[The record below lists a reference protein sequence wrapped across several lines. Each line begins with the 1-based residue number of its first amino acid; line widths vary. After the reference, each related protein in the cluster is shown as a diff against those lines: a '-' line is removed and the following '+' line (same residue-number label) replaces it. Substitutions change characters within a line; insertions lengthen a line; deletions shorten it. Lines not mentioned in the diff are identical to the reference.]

1 MSDGIHPVPSSRYP
15 PAGPAPGEEQKET
28 EHMKTNGAFKAL
40 ERVTRIELVS
50 PAWKAGA
57 LAIVLHPHCL
67 NSA

>member
-1 MSDGIHPVPSSRYP
+1 
-15 PAGPAPGEEQKET
+15 
-28 EHMKTNGAFKAL
+28 MKTNGAFKAL